1 MRFGKGFTLFE
12 ILIVI
17 AILCIL
23 YSIAAS
29 NVTGMQNEARMS
41 RVTADLKTLQLAVEN
56 YNKNNGACPKKEDYQ
71 IVLRNESPNIIMS
84 NLLDPFARNTNTLY
98 KYEVSYNKQNYIL
111 YSVGHNRDGNAR
123 IFDDGKV
130 VIEGT
135 PILLTNG
142 YL

>member
-29 NVTGMQNEARMS
+29 NVIGMQNEARMS
-41 RVTADLKTLQLAVEN
+41 RVNADLKTLQLAIES
-56 YNKNNGACPKKEDYQ
+56 YNKNNGTCPKKDDYQ
-71 IVLRNESPNIIMS
+71 VVLLNESPNIIMS
-84 NLLDPFARNTNTLY
+84 NLLDPFGKTNNSLY
-98 KYEVSYNKQNYIL
+98 KYEVSYNRQSYVL
-111 YSVGHNRDGNAR
+111 FSVGHNHDGMAR

-130 VIEGT
+130 VVEGS